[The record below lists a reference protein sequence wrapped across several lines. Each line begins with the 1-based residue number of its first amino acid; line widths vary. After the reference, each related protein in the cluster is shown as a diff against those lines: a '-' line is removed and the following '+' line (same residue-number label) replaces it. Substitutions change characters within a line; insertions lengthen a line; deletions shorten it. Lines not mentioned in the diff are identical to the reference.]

1 MKKFLSFVKIEHTLF
16 SLPIV
21 FAGSF
26 LALPKGTYPT
36 LRQSLI
42 VFLAVLGARSAGFAM
57 NRVIDRDIDAQN
69 PRTKVREIPSGA
81 ISVQAAW
88 TFIAVN
94 SILFLIAAGMISKTC
109 LMLAPIPL
117 LLFFIYP
124 FLKRFTIWAHL
135 GLGIAWGIAPLG
147 GYLAIDSSLSPFS
160 RLAAPILLA
169 LFCIFWVAGFDIVY
183 ALLDEESDRKT
194 GVRSLPAAMG
204 KDAIIVSELFHF
216 AAFLIL
222 GFLVYQFLSSS
233 TAFALWAAAGILLSI
248 SHWRIATEPLS
259 PKLIDFAFFKINAAL
274 GFIVFFLVWFGR

>member
-21 FAGSF
+21 FAGSL
-26 LALPKGTYPT
+26 LALPKNTYPT
-36 LRQSLI
+36 LSQSLI
-42 VFLAVLGARSAGFAM
+42 IIMAVLGARSAGFAM
-57 NRVIDRDIDAQN
+57 NRVIDREIDAQN

-88 TFIAVN
+88 IFIAVN
-94 SILFLIAAGMISKTC
+94 SILFLIAAGVISKTC

-124 FLKRFTIWAHL
+124 FLKRFTMWAHL

-160 RLAAPILLA
+160 RLTAPILLA

-183 ALLDEESDRKT
+183 ALLDEESDRAT
-194 GVRSLPAAMG
+194 GVRSLPAALG

-216 AAFLIL
+216 AAFLVL

-233 TAFALWAAAGILLSI
+233 AAFALWAAVGVLLSI

-259 PKLIDFAFFKINAAL
+259 PSLIDFAFFKINAAL
-274 GFIVFFLVWFGR
+274 GFIVLFLVWFGR

>member
-216 AAFLIL
+216 AAFLVL
-222 GFLVYQFLSSS
+222 GFLVHGFLYN
-233 TAFALWAAAGILLSI
+233 AVGLWLWAAVGALLAV

-259 PKLIDFAFFKINAAL
+259 PKLIDFAFFKVNAAL
-274 GFIVFFLVWFGR
+274 GFIVLFLVWFGR